1 MTNPLLSEPEISH
14 LISEVDRFI
23 HSRLSIL
30 PERVYDLVTPSL
42 ASGKR
47 IRGLLVLLTGL
58 HEGNVKDPL
67 IPVAAACE
75 LLHYA
80 TLVHDD
86 IIDGHQERRGYP
98 AVYKETSSGAAVLT
112 ADTIL
117 SISLSILTETKNLQ
131 VIDGMVRT
139 LGLITRAEL
148 KVHLQDRDFSF
159 SREAY
164 MAWINDKTAS
174 LFSTSAFIGAVVAG
188 ADEERVRLYTEIGKV
203 MGIAFQIRDDILDYC
218 DRSLLGRKPGVDL
231 SSGLITLPLICYHE
245 VHGMTFELEQ
255 WMHDT
260 TNFTFVQKLVEEVVS
275 SGSLA
280 RAQEEAVQLAN
291 AADAMI
297 TRLPPGRMQDH
308 LSELCWYAVSRDR

>member
-1 MTNPLLSEPEISH
+1 MTNPPVSHPDISP
-14 LISEVDRFI
+14 LIQEVDRFI
-23 HSRLSIL
+23 HSQLTIL
-30 PERVYDLVTPSL
+30 PEKVLDLVTPSL
-42 ASGKR
+42 TSGKR
-47 IRGLLVLLTGL
+47 IRGLLVLLSGL
-58 HEGNVKDPL
+58 HEGASKDQL
-67 IPVAAACE
+67 VPVAAACE

-98 AVYKETSSGAAVLT
+98 AVYKEISSGAAVLT

-131 VIDGMVRT
+131 VIDAMVRT

-174 LFSTSAFIGAVVAG
+174 LFRTSACIGGVVAG
-188 ADEERVRLYTEIGKV
+188 ADEERVRLYTEIGELI
-203 MGIAFQIRDDILDYC
+203 GIAFQIRDDILDYC
-218 DRSLLGRKPGVDL
+218 NGALLGRKPGGDL
-231 SSGLITLPLICYHE
+231 TSGLITLPLICYHE
-245 VHGMTFELEQ
+245 ISGITPPLKQ

-260 TNFTFVQKLVEEVVS
+260 TDFTLVQKLIEEVIS
-275 SGSLA
+275 SGALA
-280 RAQEEAVQLAN
+280 RAQEEAVQL
-291 AADAMI
+291 
-297 TRLPPGRMQDH
+297 
-308 LSELCWYAVSRDR
+308 DRKSVV